1 MYSTTAAFRVDGKVC
16 LITGGASGLGLAG
29 ARALLDA
36 GAAGVTLVDMNPETL
51 SFASA
56 SLQSDKVSI
65 FTGDVSKEE
74 VNKGMIEHAVNKWG
88 KAPEVVVLCAGISQA
103 YQVPLAEMPEEVWDK
118 VMAVNLKGSFLGL
131 KHAAAAMLANP
142 EGGKGCSIILISSQ
156 LGLDG
161 VPDAGAYSASKFAVR
176 GLMSSAAQ
184 ELGPKGIR
192 VNAIAPGPIDTPMLR
207 DWPAEKRDDLCGQ
220 CTLGRFGKAEEIGQ
234 TILYL
239 ASPAGAYANGSTI
252 KQVQTR
258 TSGAYYHSVA
268 ILQPP
273 IQMAH
278 TEKQQ
283 SFWEREHG
291 AVGGATS
298 AAAPMHRLDADGFP
312 LPPGDIMTTPP
323 SARRRRISR
332 PADLEMTPSSGSSYA
347 IPVSSP
353 STATST
359 PRTTRSSIGRGLPSD
374 VKGLGTQSGVEQGQ
388 EERDVRREHRR
399 VVTDSVQ
406 LMRDTTEHHHHFLC
420 RADAATSGPRAV
432 SYGYQQ
438 RDQHRPLPAPPSASA
453 ALNDMHPS
461 TNTGIQPSS
470 SSRSLLH
477 PRTPART
484 HGTTTTGHNT
494 SADARGVVVSTSSSS
509 LFSPATPGQPDPRR
523 LDRAGL
529 IGVGELATTPRYTT
543 HSSTNWNGGNGG
555 QRSALKEPGQGV
567 KTSRSEAMSNDP
579 NSEQPGVPPS
589 RSLDVVTPGSR
600 RDRQVSGPR
609 VRTGG
614 TSTQQRAGG
623 EESRMRSQRAAGV
636 PRLPSFGDLGGSFKV
651 PTPTSAVTPSASSSR
666 SSSPPFAVRPQQHRQ
681 PTSSTTP
688 SSATPTTP
696 SAHSILRQ
704 FGSTRDFSHLPPSP
718 SSASI
723 GKIMMKESAS
733 MGNLPM
739 MAGSGGGE
747 GGAYSANRIKEWRTP
762 SFAGSPRKGS
772 KGVSAVGAGAE
783 GDLQLDEETREVIR
797 RLDGL
802 GKSSSGSFKRV
813 QGHGMDSAHDH
824 EKSGSGSI
832 GLGIKSY
839 TSERASMFSAS
850 SSTLAANTTDSRG
863 TKRAY
868 ATELPAVT
876 IPTFKSHGNT
886 ITSSSSSPSVTVPPV
901 PPLPKLFQPTSQHV
915 EDHINRGKGVVR
927 STTMNDF
934 GKTAAYYEPIRDTL
948 DTAISPSYLTVP
960 TAHEGRL
967 SNSASSPTLMI
978 DAESEMMTSN
988 KSPVLSVTS
997 ADSFDIPAPASTT
1010 ATSRPRMMNKKW
1022 SFSSALNLVSSGS
1035 KQKLASSDLPSPGL
1049 PSSSV
1054 TSSSTL
1060 DAAMSPPS
1068 VFASPLSS
1076 TMDVESLAPPPLSH
1090 RSSSTSE
1097 SGSTARLPPVSAGKA
1112 VLDQDG
1118 YMVPPSVNTTRRGT
1132 GPSLPFFRRSSSSSF
1147 QAPPL
1152 TKRQSTS
1159 SKVGQDQPLRHE
1171 KSATSISGPG
1181 SQQRKTVLGI
1191 GLPSFGSKRNS
1202 VSQEA
1207 VIAEQ
1212 QEMPYSQ
1219 DGTGLRVRH
1228 ERKGSFGWGGRK
1240 RGKTM
1245 SSPIEPQAATLSSYP
1260 KSNTLTKKPSFT
1272 NERSKDDSKYNSYSL
1287 NSQRSALGHMASH
1300 SNLPTS
1306 QSVMLPSVLG
1316 SPSHASPARQ
1326 TYQSANNPITSATPT
1341 RIPRITTK
1349 LQSTPAARSNATTP
1363 VTKKAVNSRNNPP
1376 STNATQR
1383 KSSNGILSEYSISGD
1398 KSRTSAIQD
1407 LPRTEDSD
1415 QVEGKLKLSGSR
1427 HVSSS
1432 SFSSTKRVLPEPP
1445 VHSGDSAGSER
1456 GNSSS
1461 RRNTS
1466 FAVAS
1471 DGSDTSRLAIR
1482 MPSSGPSRISQNS
1495 GYSSMSNVSRPGS
1508 SRAALSRSGSPA
1520 NNVVDEDEMLGD
1532 EEMAAFFKR
1541 QRARQ
1546 AKGEKMGVELEALL
1560 NFPAPGMPVEAMSP
1574 HAFIKT
1580 HFDTLSLY
1588 ERREIL
1594 DYSAIWF
1601 SGSKSSKKAASPDST
1616 QNNYGYDDERG
1627 DYLIN
1632 FGDHLAYR
1640 YEILGLL
1647 GKGSFGQVIQCRDYK
1662 TGDCVAV
1669 KIIRN
1674 KKRFHQQALVE
1685 VRILENLV
1693 QWDPEDKHNLI
1704 KIVEKFSFRS
1714 HLCIVTELLSFNL
1727 YELVKA
1733 NNFVGFST
1741 GLIRRF
1747 TVQMLSALQVMRNNR
1762 IIHCDLKPE
1771 NILLRHPAKSGI
1783 KVIDFGSS
1791 CHEDER
1797 VYTYIQSRFYRSPE
1811 IILGM
1816 KYNTAIDMWS
1826 LGCILAEMHTGFP
1839 IFPGEN
1845 EQEQLACIMELLGI
1859 PERHLLEKGE
1869 RKRSFFDSHGQP
1881 RPVTNSK
1888 GKRRRPGS
1896 KTLAAVLKCDD
1907 LLFVDF
1913 ITKCLIWDPE
1923 RRLKPSGAMHHPW
1936 ILASKKIRVTS
1947 HSPVS
1952 SIPSTPR
1959 VLGPSRQYSVI
1970 EDTIIKNK
1978 SPGSTTTSGLSGSR
1992 SSLFPVSGEASVKS
2006 SANRN
2011 LHQDMMKA
2019 RISKPT
2025 PLMAKERSGSSSL
2038 ATLTYENDAL
2048 LTKAPKIR
2056 QLTGKSYKMP
2066 A

>member
-1 MYSTTAAFRVDGKVC
+1 M
-16 LITGGASGLGLAG
+16 
-29 ARALLDA
+29 AL
-36 GAAGVTLVDMNPETL
+36 
-51 SFASA
+51 
-56 SLQSDKVSI
+56 
-65 FTGDVSKEE
+65 
-74 VNKGMIEHAVNKWG
+74 
-88 KAPEVVVLCAGISQA
+88 
-103 YQVPLAEMPEEVWDK
+103 
-118 VMAVNLKGSFLGL
+118 
-131 KHAAAAMLANP
+131 
-142 EGGKGCSIILISSQ
+142 
-156 LGLDG
+156 
-161 VPDAGAYSASKFAVR
+161 
-176 GLMSSAAQ
+176 
-184 ELGPKGIR
+184 
-192 VNAIAPGPIDTPMLR
+192 
-207 DWPAEKRDDLCGQ
+207 
-220 CTLGRFGKAEEIGQ
+220 
-234 TILYL
+234 
-239 ASPAGAYANGSTI
+239 
-252 KQVQTR
+252 
-258 TSGAYYHSVA
+258 
-268 ILQPP
+268 
-273 IQMAH
+273 
-278 TEKQQ
+278 TEKQN
-283 SFWEREHG
+283 SREREYDAG
-291 AVGGATS
+291 RGATS
-298 AAAPMHRLDADGFP
+298 AAPMHRLDADGFP
-312 LPPGDIMTTPP
+312 VPPGDIMSTPP
-323 SARRRRISR
+323 SARRRRTSR
-332 PADLEMTPSSGSSYA
+332 PADLELTPSSGASYA
-347 IPVSSP
+347 VPVSSP
-353 STATST
+353 SSSTST

-374 VKGLGTQSGVEQGQ
+374 MKGSGTRSGVEQD
-388 EERDVRREHRR
+388 ERDSRRVHRR
-399 VVTDSVQ
+399 VVTDSTQ
-406 LMRDTTEHHHHFLC
+406 PMRDTKEQNHFLS
-420 RADAATSGPRAV
+420 RTDASTSGSRAV
-432 SYGYQQ
+432 SYGYQHK
-438 RDQHRPLPAPPSASA
+438 DEHRPLPAPPSAFST
-453 ALNDMHPS
+453 LNDALPS
-461 TNTGIQPSS
+461 SNTSIQASS

-477 PRTPART
+477 PRTPARA
-484 HGTTTTGHNT
+484 HGTAASGHDL
-494 SADARGVVVSTSSSS
+494 SADARSAMVSVSSSSS

-529 IGVGELATTPRYTT
+529 IGVGELASTPRYTM
-543 HSSTNWNGGNGG
+543 HSSTHWNGSNAGE
-555 QRSALKEPGQGV
+555 RPAMADADQGV
-567 KTSRSEAMSNDP
+567 RTSRSETMNDG
-579 NSEQPGVPPS
+579 SERADILPS

-609 VRTGG
+609 VRTMG

-623 EESRMRSQRAAGV
+623 EGSRIRSQRAAGV

-651 PTPTSAVTPSASSSR
+651 PTPTSAATPSASSSR

-681 PTSSTTP
+681 QPSSSTTASSTTP
-688 SSATPTTP
+688 PTP

-723 GKIMMKESAS
+723 GKFMMKESAS

-739 MAGSGGGE
+739 IASGNGE
-747 GGAYSANRIKEWRTP
+747 GGAYTTNRIQEWRTP
-762 SFAGSPRKGS
+762 SFAGSLKKGS
-772 KGVSAVGAGAE
+772 KAVSAAGPGAE
-783 GDLQLDEETREVIR
+783 GQLQLDEETKEVIR

-802 GKSSSGSFKRV
+802 GKSSSGSLKRV
-813 QGHGMDSAHDH
+813 QGHGVDGVQEQ

-832 GLGIKSY
+832 GLGIKSSA
-839 TSERASMFSAS
+839 SERGSLFSTQ
-850 SSTLAANTTDSRG
+850 SSTSATNIQDSRG
-863 TKRAY
+863 IKRAY
-868 ATELPAVT
+868 ATELPSVT
-876 IPTFKSHGNT
+876 IPTFKSHATT

-901 PPLPKLFQPTSQHV
+901 PPLPKLFQPTAHHV
-915 EDHINRGKGVVR
+915 EQYTNRGKGVVR
-927 STTMNDF
+927 STTMNDL
-934 GKTAAYYEPIRDTL
+934 GRTAAYYEPVRDTS

-960 TAHEGRL
+960 TAQEGRL
-967 SNSASSPTLMI
+967 SNSASSPTLAT
-978 DAESEMMTSN
+978 DAESGIMPAE
-988 KSPVLSVTS
+988 KSPVFSVTS
-997 ADSFDIPAPASTT
+997 ADSFDIPAPG

-1049 PSSSV
+1049 PSSSA

-1060 DAAMSPPS
+1060 DAATSPPS

-1076 TMDVESLAPPPLSH
+1076 TTDIESLAPPPLSH

-1097 SGSTARLPPVSAGKA
+1097 SGSTARVPPTSAEKA

-1118 YMVPPSVNTTRRGT
+1118 YMLPPSSNANANRRGT

-1152 TKRQSTS
+1152 TTRQSTS
-1159 SKVGQDQPLRHE
+1159 SKGGQEPPLRHE
-1171 KSATSISGPG
+1171 KSATSISGSV

-1191 GLPSFGSKRNS
+1191 GIPSFGSKRTPMA
-1202 VSQEA
+1202 QESA
-1207 VIAEQ
+1207 IAEQ

-1228 ERKGSFGWGGRK
+1228 ERRGSFGWGGRK
-1240 RGKTM
+1240 RGKTL
-1245 SSPIEPQAATLSSYP
+1245 SSPVEPQAVTFSSYP
-1260 KSNTLTKKPSFT
+1260 TGHAAFPSNLQPNHLAKKSALTSEPSK
-1272 NERSKDDSKYNSYSL
+1272 EDSKYNSYSL
-1287 NSQRSALGHMASH
+1287 TSQRSALGHMTSR

-1306 QSVMLPSVLG
+1306 QSAMLPSVLG
-1316 SPSHASPARQ
+1316 SPSRASPARQ
-1326 TYQSANNPITSATPT
+1326 TYQSSTNSITSATPT
-1341 RIPRITTK
+1341 RIPRIATK
-1349 LQSTPAARSNATTP
+1349 VQSTPASRSNATTP
-1363 VTKKAVNSRNNPP
+1363 VTKKAINSR
-1376 STNATQR
+1376 STPATNDRHAAQR
-1383 KSSNGILSEYSISGD
+1383 KATNGILGEYTTSGD
-1398 KSRTSAIQD
+1398 KARTSAVRNYDLTLD

-1415 QVEGKLKLSGSR
+1415 QVEGKHKLSGSR
-1427 HVSSS
+1427 HVSGS

-1445 VHSGDSAGSER
+1445 VHSADSAGSER
-1456 GNSSS
+1456 RNESS

-1482 MPSSGPSRISQNS
+1482 VPSSGPSRISQNS
-1495 GYSSMSNVSRPGS
+1495 GNSSMSNLSRPGS
-1508 SRAALSRSGSPA
+1508 SRAAVSRSGSPA
-1520 NNVVDEDEMLGD
+1520 NSVVDEDEMLGD

-1541 QRARQ
+1541 QKARQ
-1546 AKGEKMGVELEALL
+1546 AKGEKLGAELEALL

-1594 DYSAIWF
+1594 DYSTIWF
-1601 SGSKSSKKAASPDST
+1601 SGSKSSKKASPDSS

-1714 HLCIVTELLSFNL
+1714 HLCIVTELLSLNL

-1816 KYNTAIDMWS
+1816 RYNTAIDMWS

-1859 PERHLLEKGE
+1859 PERHLVEKGE

-1888 GKRRRPGS
+1888 GKRRRPGT
-1896 KTLAAVLKCDD
+1896 KTLTAVLKSDD
-1907 LLFVDF
+1907 PLFVDF

-1923 RRLKPSGAMHHPW
+1923 RRLKPSSAMHHPW
-1936 ILASKKIRVTS
+1936 ILASKKIRVS
-1947 HSPVS
+1947 GHSPAS

-1970 EDTIIKNK
+1970 EDTIIKK
-1978 SPGSTTTSGLSGSR
+1978 RSPGLTNNSGLSGSR
-1992 SSLFPVSGEASVKS
+1992 SSLFPISGEASVKTF
-2006 SANRN
+2006 ANRN

-2025 PLMAKERSGSSSL
+2025 PLMAKEKSGSSTL
-2038 ATLTYENDAL
+2038 ATLTYENDAVL
-2048 LTKAPKIR
+2048 SKPPKLR
-2056 QLTGKSYKMP
+2056 QLTGKSYKTP